1 MFDSKDVIKF
11 LNRTERAVKK
21 LDATDILFVLF
32 SGLSLGTVLTSL
44 SRRVMKSLAPFIA
57 LMGVIS
63 SAFIVTKLFF
73 SDEDDVPYVKIR
85 RD

>member
-1 MFDSKDVIKF
+1 MFDSKEMAKF

-32 SGLSLGTVLTSL
+32 LGLSLGTVLTSL
-44 SRRVMKSLAPFIA
+44 SKRVMKSLAPFIA

-73 SDEDDVPYVKIR
+73 TDDDVPYVKIR
-85 RD
+85 KD

>member
-1 MFDSKDVIKF
+1 MLDSKEVAKF
-11 LNRTERAVKK
+11 LNRVERAVKK

-32 SGLSLGTVLTSL
+32 SGVSLGTVLTSL
-44 SRRVMKSLAPFIA
+44 SRRVMKGLAPFIA
-57 LMGVIS
+57 VMGMIS

-73 SDEDDVPYVKIR
+73 SDEEDVPYVKIR

>member
-1 MFDSKDVIKF
+1 MFDLKEMSKF

-44 SRRVMKSLAPFIA
+44 SKRVMKSLAPFIA

-63 SAFIVTKLFF
+63 SAFVVTKLFF
-73 SDEDDVPYVKIR
+73 TDDDVPYVKIR
-85 RD
+85 KD